1 MSPAEIVQLIKE
13 KFPSVILQEDLAS
26 LEPNITVNRDEW
38 RPLAL
43 FLRDDSRLDFKAL
56 MCLSGMDY
64 KKDLGV
70 VYHLHSMTKMHRMA
84 VKMNVTRE
92 DAELPTV
99 SDIWRTADWHEREV
113 YDLYGIVFIN
123 HPDLRRILLPDDWQG
138 YPLRKDYVTPEMYND
153 MPVPYQGP

>member
-13 KFPSVILQEDLAS
+13 KFPSVILQEDLVS
-26 LEPNITVNRDEW
+26 LEPSITVNRDEW

-43 FLRDDSRLDFKAL
+43 FLRDDTRLDFKAL

-99 SDIWRTADWHEREV
+99 YDIWRTAEWHEREA